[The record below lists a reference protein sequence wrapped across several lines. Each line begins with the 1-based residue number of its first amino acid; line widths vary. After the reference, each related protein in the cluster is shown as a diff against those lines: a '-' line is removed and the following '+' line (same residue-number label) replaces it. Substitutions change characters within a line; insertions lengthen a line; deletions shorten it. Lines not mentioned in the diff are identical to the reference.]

1 MRCIRSGQRIW
12 NIDHTGQRPVDGVMS
27 FSGFCIVEVSA
38 GSESRPVYHPFG
50 GLVDWVAGY
59 RAEQVT
65 LALICAAPIDGDGIR
80 AAACIRLG
88 RSEYPHR

>member
-1 MRCIRSGQRIW
+1 
-12 NIDHTGQRPVDGVMS
+12 VDGVMS

-65 LALICAAPIDGDGIR
+65 LALICAAATASERQLAFVWVGRNIR
-80 AAACIRLG
+80 TVSFAYDAA
-88 RSEYPHR
+88 HRR